1 MKIVTNINEVN
12 SLNFYESKQNFRT
25 LKATNEPSP
34 LYIDSLLPISAD
46 LDKENTYKLNLK
58 KMMQS

>member
-12 SLNFYESKQNFRT
+12 SLNFYESKQYFST
-25 LKATNEPSP
+25 LKPTNEPSP
-34 LYIDSLLPISAD
+34 LYIDSMLPISAD